1 MKHYYIDLSIRKVK
15 MYSKRKLIY
24 YVVLIIVALMFPFIS
39 CRMAPKNVKPVTN
52 FDIKKYLGTW
62 FEIARFDFIHE
73 KNLRNVTATYS
84 VNKKGTIDVI
94 NKGFNVKTNQWQQAF
109 GNAKFQ
115 KNKTTIGALKVSFF
129 GPFYTGYNIIS
140 LDPEYKSALV
150 VGKNYNY
157 LWILSRNPTL
167 DNKICMNYLE
177 KANELGF
184 DISKIEWTNQN

>member
-1 MKHYYIDLSIRKVK
+1 
-15 MYSKRKLIY
+15 
-24 YVVLIIVALMFPFIS
+24 MFPFIS
-39 CRMAPKNVKPVTN
+39 CRMAPKNVKSVTN

-62 FEIARFDFIHE
+62 YEIARFDFIHE
-73 KNLRNVTATYS
+73 RNLKNVTANYS
-84 VNKKGTIDVI
+84 VNKKGTIDVV
-94 NKGFNVKTNQWQQAF
+94 NKGFNIKTNQWQQAI

-129 GPFYTGYNIIS
+129 GPFYTGYNIIA
-140 LDPEYKSALV
+140 LDSEYKSALV

-157 LWILSRNPTL
+157 LWILSRTPTL